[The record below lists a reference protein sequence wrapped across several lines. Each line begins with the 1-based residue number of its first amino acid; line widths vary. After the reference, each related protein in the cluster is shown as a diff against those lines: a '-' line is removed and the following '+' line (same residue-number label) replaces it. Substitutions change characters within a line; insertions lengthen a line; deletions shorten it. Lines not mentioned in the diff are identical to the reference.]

1 MTGCRRGRGET
12 VISTCGFRA
21 ANLVRLLRRKE
32 LFIAVRDC
40 SFWKSGFGI
49 GEEGGEDVL
58 HAFGATGPVA
68 VMEIQ
73 AFALQDEGSDAI
85 LREG

>member
-1 MTGCRRGRGET
+1 MYVPFMTGCRRGRGET

-32 LFIAVRDC
+32 LYMLSDITLRI
-40 SFWKSGFGI
+40 WI
-49 GEEGGEDVL
+49 WREDVL
-58 HAFGATGPVA
+58 HAFRATGPVA
-68 VMEIQ
+68 VMEIE

-85 LREG
+85 LRVSQ